1 MAGKLTHSLDTIN
14 SFGELK
20 VVVPLN
26 MSQIPGTLETL
37 KARKQHYLDE
47 RAKVGISQIP
57 TACFTPCLWWQGLF
71 GAQLACLRHLSSVGT
86 ESLGVGN
93 DRIWL

>member
-47 RAKVGISQIP
+47 RAKVGASSSL
-57 TACFTPCLWWQGLF
+57 TLCFAPCFWRQALF
-71 GAQLACLRHLSSVGT
+71 
-86 ESLGVGN
+86 
-93 DRIWL
+93 

>member
-47 RAKVGISQIP
+47 RAKVGISSTP
-57 TACFTPCLWWQGLF
+57 TLCFAPRFWRQGL
-71 GAQLACLRHLSSVGT
+71 S
-86 ESLGVGN
+86 
-93 DRIWL
+93 